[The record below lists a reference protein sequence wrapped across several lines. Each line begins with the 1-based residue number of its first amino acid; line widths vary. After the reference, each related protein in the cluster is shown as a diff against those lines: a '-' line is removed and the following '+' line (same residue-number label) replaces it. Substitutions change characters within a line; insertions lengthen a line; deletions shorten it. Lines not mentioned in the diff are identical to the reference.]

1 MRQKKFILFDL
12 DGTLTDSAP
21 GIIHSVQHA
30 LQYYH
35 ISDTDM
41 ESLNRFIG
49 PPIRDSF
56 IDFYGFSKEKAD
68 EAVEKYREYFS
79 VKGKYE
85 NSVYQGIPNVL
96 ETLKSHG
103 KRLLVAT
110 AKPQVFAEDI
120 LSHFGLIQ
128 YFDFISGATLDAS
141 RASKE
146 KVIAYALEH
155 FPVTNL
161 QEAVMIGDRSQDV
174 AGAKE
179 NGLDVIGVRYGY
191 AKPGELEEAGADEIA
206 ETVPDLLKIIQT
218 A

>member
-68 EAVEKYREYFS
+68 EDSRKISRIFQR
-79 VKGKYE
+79 KG
-85 NSVYQGIPNVL
+85 
-96 ETLKSHG
+96 
-103 KRLLVAT
+103 
-110 AKPQVFAEDI
+110 
-120 LSHFGLIQ
+120 
-128 YFDFISGATLDAS
+128 
-141 RASKE
+141 
-146 KVIAYALEH
+146 
-155 FPVTNL
+155 
-161 QEAVMIGDRSQDV
+161 
-174 AGAKE
+174 
-179 NGLDVIGVRYGY
+179 
-191 AKPGELEEAGADEIA
+191 EI
-206 ETVPDLLKIIQT
+206 
-218 A
+218 